1 MPQYLKMYGLPMLE
15 AGFGVLPIAVGEK
28 YPAGLKNWRAIKTT
42 PEMVRKW
49 TSNGFADAGIGINAE
64 RTPAIDVDILDKEIA
79 GRMADEIDRIFDGAD
94 FLIRTGLAPKFLIP
108 FRALEPFSKLNSR
121 TYTDGTHEHKVEIL
135 GTGQQWVAYH
145 THPETGKPYIWFDG
159 ISDEGIR
166 NVRWE
171 ELPVLNVADA
181 RRVITAFEVL
191 ATERVSA
198 GAWALAASKTDS
210 NLDKGPRQDDEFL
223 SHSEPVR
230 DISRSDVE
238 ALIHKLDFDSRDDW
252 VRAGRILHHQY
263 EGEGEG
269 LEIWNAWAT
278 NSAKWQAETEATVWA
293 SFGARTD
300 APETIRSLMKSF
312 PGVVKPIEHKPATP
326 HPQATKEDPVP
337 FIEGSQFAEGFE
349 DIDWLIEDVVPRAQ
363 VGVVYGASG
372 SGKTF
377 FALDMACA
385 IRRGGVWR
393 EKQVEQADAFYI
405 AAEAGNGIKKR
416 IAAYLQVKGAGV
428 MPWFVDYQPNL
439 ATLESVQA
447 ISESVKL
454 RSDKPGVIFVDT
466 MALSHD
472 GDENSSKDMSLLLRN
487 CKILSDNTGALVILV
502 HHTGKD
508 ESRGMRGSSAIYAG
522 ADFVLEISAAG
533 RDHEMVVDK
542 LKDGERGARFGFTL
556 PSVEV
561 GATPR
566 GKAIT
571 SCYVKESDKTLDKG
585 KKNGRKPLTSQQ
597 QIFIM
602 DVFVEALGMS
612 ESMTETELVEA
623 VKAKQRAADNVPAQ
637 SQSIKGSIN
646 KMVISGHI
654 CKEDEILSLIHSTH
668 SSHSTSFE

>member
-28 YPAGLKNWRAIKTT
+28 YPAGLNNWRAIKTT

-94 FLIRTGLAPKFLIP
+94 FLIRTGMAPKFLIP
-108 FRALEPFSKLNSR
+108 FRALEPFSKLKSH

-181 RRVITAFEVL
+181 RRVIAAFESI
-191 ATERVSA
+191 AAERVSA
-198 GAWALAASKTDS
+198 GAWTIAASKTDS

-238 ALIHKLDFDSRDDW
+238 ALIHKLDFDSRDAW

-263 EGEGEG
+263 EGEDEG

-278 NSAKWQAETEATVWA
+278 NSAKWQAETEATVWD

-300 APETIRSLMKSF
+300 APETIRSLIKEF
-312 PGVVKPIEHKPATP
+312 PGVIKPVEHKPPQT
-326 HPQATKEDPVP
+326 HPEAKPGDKVP
-337 FIEGSQFAEGFE
+337 FVDGAHFAVGFE
-349 DIDWLIEDVVPRAQ
+349 DVEWIVEDVVPRAQ
-363 VGVVYGASG
+363 VGVIYGASG

-377 FALDMACA
+377 FALDLACT
-385 IRRGGVWR
+385 IHRGQEWR
-393 EKQVEQADAFYI
+393 GKHVERTDCFYI
-405 AAEAGNGIKKR
+405 AAEAGAGIKKR
-416 IAAYLQVKGAGV
+416 IAAYMQKHGEGP

-439 ATLESVQA
+439 ALLESVQD
-447 ISESVKL
+447 ISASVKL
-454 RSDKPGVIFVDT
+454 RATKPGVIFIDT
-466 MALSHD
+466 LALSHD
-472 GDENSSKDMSLLLRN
+472 GDENSSKDMSLVLRN
-487 CKILSDNTGALVILV
+487 CKILAENTGCVVILV

-508 ESRGMRGSSAIYAG
+508 DSKGMRGSSVTYAG
-522 ADFVLEISAAG
+522 SDFVLEISSSG
-533 RDHEMVVDK
+533 KDHAMFVDK
-542 LKDGERGARFGFTL
+542 LKDGERGAQFGFTL

-561 GATPR
+561 GKTPR
-566 GKAIT
+566 GKVIT
-571 SCYVKESDKTLDKG
+571 SCYVEPSSGITPRGAKALVV
-585 KKNGRKPLTSQQ
+585 PA
-597 QIFIM
+597 QIFIR
-602 DVFVEALGMS
+602 DVFLAALGAEPSMS
-612 ESMTETELVEA
+612 ETELVEA
-623 VKAKQRAADNVPAQ
+623 VKTKQKERGDSPSQ
-637 SQSIKGSIN
+637 SQSIKSSIG
-646 KMVISGHI
+646 KMINSGHFRKVNEKI
-654 CKEDEILSLIHSTH
+654 SLPENIAYHAHSDH
-668 SSHSTSFE
+668 LDSFE